1 MLETAFVFGLL
12 SSLHCIGMCGPI
24 ALLLPVDRSSKEKH
38 VLQLLL
44 YHLGRFTSYTS
55 LGLVFGLIGAGFL
68 LAGYQ
73 QQLSIACGLLML
85 IFAIIPERRWNKLS
99 GASTITG
106 GLGRLKS
113 KMSSHFKKK
122 KWYSFYIIG
131 LLNGLLPCGLV
142 YVALF
147 GALSQSHWTYSGLY
161 MFFFGL
167 GTLPLMSLVNYILPK
182 MSVKWRQRMNRLIP
196 ILVGIMGVYFILR
209 GLGLDI
215 PYLSPSNLSLF
226 IKNQPHC

>member
-24 ALLLPVDRSSKEKH
+24 ALLLPVDRQNPPKR

-44 YHLGRFTSYTS
+44 YHLGRFTSYTA
-55 LGLVFGLIGAGFL
+55 LGLLFGMLGAGIY

-73 QQLSIACGLLML
+73 QQLSLACGILMVL
-85 IFAIIPERRWNKLS
+85 FALIPERRWNKLS
-99 GASTITG
+99 GASSVTA

-113 KMSSHFKKK
+113 QMSRHFKQKK
-122 KWYSFYIIG
+122 AHSFYLVG

-147 GALSQSHWTYSGLY
+147 GALSQSHVLYSGLY
-161 MFFFGL
+161 MFVYGL
-167 GTLPLMSLVNYILPK
+167 GTLPMLSLVNYLLPN
-182 MSVKWRQRMNRLIP
+182 MSLKWRQRFNRFIP
-196 ILVGIMGVYFILR
+196 YFVALMGIYFILR
-209 GLGLDI
+209 GLGLAI
-215 PYLSPSNLSLF
+215 PYLSPSTLSLF
-226 IKNQPHC
+226 IQQQPHC